1 MPNVNIDVRK
11 PVTLD
16 SSVIISYLIE
26 TEINSNLAKNIWE
39 FVVQNEIRII
49 LPYTI
54 LIEIVSAIG
63 RRTQNSSLAK
73 EVENSLLNLPLI
85 RFIELNKSRTA
96 KVCNSAR
103 KYGLRGMDAI
113 IVQVSE
119 EFKTQLI
126 TFDKEIINK
135 LNLNYSL

>member
-1 MPNVNIDVRK
+1 MPNVNIDTKR

-26 TEINSNLAKNIWE
+26 TEIYSNLAKNIWE
-39 FVVQNEIRII
+39 FVIQNEIRII

-54 LIEIVSAIG
+54 LIEIVSAIS
-63 RRTQNSSLAK
+63 RRTQNSSLVK

-85 RFIELNKSRTA
+85 RFVELNKSRTA

-113 IVQVSE
+113 IAQVSE

>member
-1 MPNVNIDVRK
+1 MLKDRLL
-11 PVTLD
+11 LD

-26 TEINSNLAKNIWE
+26 TEIYSNLAKNIWE
-39 FVVQNEIRII
+39 FVIQNEIRII

-54 LIEIVSAIG
+54 LIEIVSAIS
-63 RRTQNSSLAK
+63 RRTQNSSLVK
-73 EVENSLLNLPLI
+73 EVENSLLNLQLI
-85 RFIELNKSRTA
+85 PFVELNKNRTA
-96 KVCNSAR
+96 KVCSSAR
-103 KYGLRGMDAI
+103 KYGLRGMDVI

-119 EFKTQLI
+119 EFKAQLI